1 MDVIL
6 LERIAKLGQMG
17 DTVKVKNGFARNF
30 LLPKGKALRATK
42 ENTEKFQGM
51 KAQLEAQNLAL
62 KSEAEKVGAKL
73 DGLNIDVL
81 RQAAETGALFGSVSA
96 RDIATLISAAG
107 FTVSRNQIVLNAPLK
122 VVGRHTVPVTLHPEV
137 EVKVNLNIARNAE
150 EAERLKRGE
159 DITVS
164 RDAAEAEEANAQA
177 ARAAAQNLF
186 DNPEDAEGEG
196 RPEGE
201 ATEK

>member
-17 DTVKVKNGFARNF
+17 ETVKVKNGFARNF

-42 ENTEKFQGM
+42 DNSAKFEGM
-51 KAQLEAQNLAL
+51 KAQLETQNLAL
-62 KSEAEKVGAKL
+62 KSEAEKVAAKM
-73 DGLNIDVL
+73 DGHNIDVL

-96 RDIATLISAAG
+96 RDIATLLGTAG
-107 FTVSRNQIVLNAPLK
+107 FTVNRSQIHLNAPIK
-122 VVGRHTVPVTLHPEV
+122 TVGRHAIPVALHPEV
-137 EVKVNLNIARNAE
+137 EVKVNLNVARNAE
-150 EAERLKRGE
+150 EAERLSRGE

-164 RDAAEAEEANAQA
+164 RDKTDAEEAL
-177 ARAAAQNLF
+177 AAAKSF
-186 DNPEDAEGEG
+186 FENPDDAEEAAVGEK
-196 RPEGE
+196 EE

>member
-6 LERIAKLGQMG
+6 LERVAKLGQMG
-17 DTVKVKNGFARNF
+17 ETVKVKNGFARNF

-42 ENTEKFQGM
+42 ENSAKFEGM
-51 KAQLEAQNLAL
+51 KTQLEAQNLQL
-62 KSEAEKVGAKL
+62 KSEAEKVAAKL
-73 DGLNIDVL
+73 DGHNIIVL

-96 RDIATLISAAG
+96 RDVAVLLGEAG
-107 FTVSRNQIVLNAPLK
+107 FTVNRSQIALNAPVK
-122 VVGRHTVPVTLHPEV
+122 TVGRHVLPLTLHPEV
-137 EVKVNLNIARNAE
+137 EVKVNLNVARNAD

-164 RDAAEAEEANAQA
+164 RDKTEADEAL
-177 ARAAAQNLF
+177 AAAQTMF
-186 DNPEDAEGEG
+186 DKREDADEAVGADGEA
-196 RPEGE
+196 EA

>member
-6 LERIAKLGQMG
+6 LERVAKLGQMG
-17 DTVKVKNGFARNF
+17 ETVKVKNGFARNF

-42 ENTEKFQGM
+42 ENSAKFEGM
-51 KAQLEAQNLAL
+51 KAQLETQNLAL
-62 KSEAEKVGAKL
+62 KSEAEKVATKM
-73 DGLNIDVL
+73 DGHNIDVL

-96 RDIATLISAAG
+96 RDIATLLGAAG
-107 FTVSRNQIVLNAPLK
+107 FMVNRSQIALNAPIK
-122 VVGRHTVPVTLHPEV
+122 TVGRHVIPVALHPEV
-137 EVKVNLNIARNAE
+137 DVHVNLNVARNAE

-164 RDAAEAEEANAQA
+164 RDKTEAEEALATAQKV
-177 ARAAAQNLF
+177 F
-186 DNPEDAEGEG
+186 ENPEDAEEAAGGEG
-196 RPEGE
+196 DTEA